1 MTAHQTW
8 SVRVQPALAQQGAIL
23 LIALVVLLV
32 MTLTALALVHTT
44 TLGANIAG
52 NLALKQGATS
62 GADLGLEKGLLLLD
76 SLYANGGSALDS
88 NGAAGSG
95 YYAMADDAVVVSDL
109 PWSTAAQATAD
120 DGLGNRVRYLV
131 HRLCSQLGRWDGVG
145 QQCVMPPAQEC
156 PGSSETAG
164 SVSVCNQRPM
174 YRITARAD
182 GPRDTVSYAQMH
194 TY

>member
-1 MTAHQTW
+1 MNAPRTW
-8 SVRVQPALAQQGAIL
+8 PIRMQRTSVQRGAIL

-32 MTLTALALVHTT
+32 MTLTALALVRTT

-76 SLYANGGSALDS
+76 SLYASDGNALDS

-95 YYAMADDAVVVSDL
+95 YYAMVDGAAAVSDL

-131 HRLCSQLGRWDGVG
+131 HRLCSQLGRWDGAG

-164 SVSVCNQRPM
+164 SVSVCNRRPM

-182 GPRDTVSYAQMH
+182 GPRDTVSYVQMH